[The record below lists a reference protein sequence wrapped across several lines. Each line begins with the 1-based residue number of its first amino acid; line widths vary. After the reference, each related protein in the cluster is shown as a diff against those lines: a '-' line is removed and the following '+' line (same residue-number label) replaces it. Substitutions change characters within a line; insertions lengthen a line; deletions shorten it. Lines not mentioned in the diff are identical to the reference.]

1 MANIFFTITFLFMV
15 SMGSRFFSSKNH
27 PSFIVAQE
35 VPTSTI
41 DNYLDTEG
49 NDDWH
54 TFSSFL
60 EKFHKK
66 YDSFQELERR
76 FSIFRQNVNT
86 IILHNLNA
94 NKNFTMAINSF
105 TDLTPDEFKETYL
118 HQGKKLDTSSYGCK
132 TFVPNVT
139 SVTLSVPDSLDWRE
153 KGAVTSVK
161 NQGQCGSCWAFS
173 STGAIEGAW
182 AIAKGPLVDLSEQ
195 QLVDCATGV
204 RYGSHGCSGGQM
216 DGAFQYV
223 ITNGQCSL
231 ASYPYISAEGK
242 EGTCHTCSAVARIS
256 TCFDV
261 QPKNQA
267 SLKVAVSQQPVSIAI
282 EADTRYF
289 QFYSSGVLTS
299 SDCGTNLDHGVLI
312 VGYGVE
318 NTIPYWLVKNSWGDT
333 WGEKGY
339 VKIARSDST
348 NDAGVCG
355 IAMMPSFPKV

>member
-1 MANIFFTITFLFMV
+1 MTTVFFTLTFLFMV
-15 SMGSRFFSSKNH
+15 SMGSRFCLIH
-27 PSFIVAQE
+27 AEDVPSY
-35 VPTSTI
+35 TI
-41 DNYLDTEG
+41 DTEA

-54 TFSSFL
+54 TFASFL
-60 EKFHKK
+60 NKFQKN

-86 IILHNLNA
+86 ILLHNLNA
-94 NKNFTMAINSF
+94 DNHFTMGVNFFA
-105 TDLTPDEFKETYL
+105 DLTPEEFKKTYL
-118 HQGKKLDTSSYGCK
+118 TQGNHLDTSAYGCK
-132 TFVPNVT
+132 VFVPNVT
-139 SVTLSVPDSLDWRE
+139 SSGLPVSLDWRP

-161 NQGQCGSCWAFS
+161 QQGQCGSCWAFS

-182 AIAKGPLVDLSEQ
+182 AISKGSLIDLSEQ

-231 ASYPYISAEGK
+231 ASYPYTSAQGK
-242 EGTCHTCSAVARIS
+242 EGTCSFCSSVARIS
-256 TCFDV
+256 SCFDV
-261 QPKNQA
+261 EPKNQV
-267 SLKVAVSQQPVSIAI
+267 SLKIAVSQQPVSIAI

-318 NTIPYWLVKNSWGDT
+318 NTVPYWLVKNSWGDT

-348 NDAGVCG
+348 NDAGICG
-355 IAMMPSFPKV
+355 IALLPSFPTV